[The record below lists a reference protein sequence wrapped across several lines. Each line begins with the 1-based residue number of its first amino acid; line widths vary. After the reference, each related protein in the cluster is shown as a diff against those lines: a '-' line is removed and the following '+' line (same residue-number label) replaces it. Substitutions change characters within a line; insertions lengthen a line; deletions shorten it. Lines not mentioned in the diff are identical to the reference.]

1 MFKKRKAR
9 FEQNNRKN
17 LASEKYLL
25 KFEQNNRKSLASI
38 ILKKIFAINN

>member
-17 LASEKYLL
+17 LACEKYLL

-38 ILKKIFAINN
+38 NLKKIFVINN

>member
-17 LASEKYLL
+17 LSEKYLL

-38 ILKKIFAINN
+38 NLKKIFVINN